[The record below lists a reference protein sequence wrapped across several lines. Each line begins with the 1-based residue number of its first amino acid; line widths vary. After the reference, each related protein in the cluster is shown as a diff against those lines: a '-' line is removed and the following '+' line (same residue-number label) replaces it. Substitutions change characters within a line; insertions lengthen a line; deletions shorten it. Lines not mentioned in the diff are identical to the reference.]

1 MFRMRSRVA
10 RLIGVAVVAC
20 SGVAIVGASP
30 AAAATGKKLPINTT
44 CLGFFINNDGTRG
57 GAVPPEKN
65 FPLPITVAAVGGP
78 TEVNAGS
85 TFNGVAGSV
94 AVPIPELVDT
104 GIKDSGIGIN
114 GEGVVKVFAA
124 SGITETIKVVGAASI
139 GTPTLTGGNV
149 QGATVTKVGAD
160 KVQLNF
166 PGTKNTNPDYFQDLT
181 NPSSPGIIPGDE
193 KQFDPGVSFTTPTLS
208 IPVTAGAAG
217 TKVKFV
223 MDGATVPSQ
232 AGQNNP
238 DFGDFK
244 VDSWVDAFDN
254 GSGIGV
260 RAFCD
265 PKNIVLGQVQVVQPP
280 PPGAPNAVAD
290 VAQTDQGKAVTVDVL
305 GNDTPGSIQG
315 QELAM
320 DVDNLA
326 VTKAPAHGTTSVTD
340 DHQITYTPAS
350 DFVGTDEFTYKLCS
364 IPPET
369 TTTTIPVPKAAV
381 QPCDTAVVTVTV
393 LEAQQTAQAPPPRTA
408 APATTVAAAAELPR
422 TGGSSAP
429 LGVLGGTLLVAGLS
443 ALGLART
450 RKRARA

>member
-1 MFRMRSRVA
+1 MRSRVA
-10 RLIGVAVVAC
+10 RLVGIVVVAL

-44 CLGFFINNDGTRG
+44 CLGFFINNDGSM
-57 GAVPPEKN
+57 GAVVPPEQQ

-78 TEVNAGS
+78 TEVKAGS
-85 TFNGVAGSV
+85 TFTGTAGSV
-94 AVPIPELVDT
+94 QVPIPAQVDT
-104 GIKDSGIGIN
+104 KVKDGTIGIDGSGIVN
-114 GEGVVKVFAA
+114 VYAA
-124 SGITETIKVVGAASI
+124 ANITETIKVVGAASI
-139 GTPTLTGGNV
+139 GTPTISGGNV

-160 KVQLNF
+160 KVRVVY
-166 PGTKNTNPDYFQDLT
+166 PGTKTTDAENFRDLT
-181 NPSSPGIIPGDE
+181 SPGQTGVISGDE
-193 KQFDPGVSFTTPTLS
+193 HQFSPGASFSSPTLS
-208 IPVTAGAAG
+208 IPVTAGNAG
-217 TKVKFV
+217 TKIKFV
-223 MDGATVPSQ
+223 MTGSPLPSK
-232 AGQNNP
+232 AGQP
-238 DFGDFK
+238 IPEFGDFK
-244 VDSWVDAFDN
+244 VDSDVDPF
-254 GSGIGV
+254 GTGGHVPV

-265 PKNIVLGQVQVVQPP
+265 PKEIVIGQVQVVQPP

-290 VAQTDQGKAVTVDVL
+290 VSQTDQGKAATVDVL

-326 VTKAPAHGTTSVTD
+326 VTKAPAHGNTSVTD

-393 LEAQQTAQAPPPRTA
+393 LEAQETVQAPPPTTA

-422 TGGSSAP
+422 TGSSSAP
-429 LGVLGGTLLVAGLS
+429 LGLLGGALFVAGLG
-443 ALGLART
+443 ALGLARS
-450 RKRARA
+450 RKRASA